1 MVMNYRSS
9 AGYTPLDFAFVVAGS
24 KGKGVVEMLDGDHQ
38 LLPRGTDPPL
48 KKEIIEVWKKQQQ
61 QQQPNKKKKKQ
72 KMLDPGIPLCCQFHL
87 SENFYNINSFLCEYM
102 PPITCLT

>member
-1 MVMNYRSS
+1 MCLSICTFPMVMDYRSS

-24 KGKGVVEMLDGDHQ
+24 KGKGVVEMLDSDHQ

-61 QQQPNKKKKKQ
+61 QQPNKQKKKTENVRSRYSVV
-72 KMLDPGIPLCCQFHL
+72 LPIPP
-87 SENFYNINSFLCEYM
+87 EWKFL
-102 PPITCLT
+102 